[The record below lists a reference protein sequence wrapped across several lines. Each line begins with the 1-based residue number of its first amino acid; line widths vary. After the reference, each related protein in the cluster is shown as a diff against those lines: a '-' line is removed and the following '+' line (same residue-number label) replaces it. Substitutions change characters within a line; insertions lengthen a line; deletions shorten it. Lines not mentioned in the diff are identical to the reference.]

1 MSTSLTNT
9 SVLIVEDNPDTCDL
23 LRTVLEQSGATVA
36 VAQSTDE
43 AIQTFRRSP
52 AHVVITD
59 IRLGDS
65 DGYAFLE
72 AIRKCNTEYK
82 GFTPVIALTGYA
94 SPEDEERAIAAG
106 FYAYLRKPFVCQ
118 EIVGAVAAALWG
130 AVGRAA

>member
-9 SVLIVEDNPDTCDL
+9 RVLIVDDNSETCDL
-23 LRTVLEQSGATVA
+23 LRTVLEQSGASVVVA
-36 VAQSTDE
+36 RSVDRAVH
-43 AIQTFRRSP
+43 TFRRCP
-52 AHVVITD
+52 PHVVIVD

-106 FYAYLRKPFVCQ
+106 FYAYLRKPFIPQ
-118 EIVGAVAAALWG
+118 EVVS
-130 AVGRAA
+130 